1 MDQFFTPT
9 RRLQSVREEYRHFD
23 VPVDY
28 AEVQLAVPVED
39 FLIYRWTWADL
50 RAFTSGGARQK
61 IVWITEDT
69 FLSVDGGAALETG
82 HDEHSALL
90 QAYSTAPCGGEQS
103 LVVWTPLVFFRGYTT
118 SLPTGACSIFWRAIT
133 TSNIVKLTIR
143 CSGPSCLSSGPV
155 LSQFLGGSPSLK
167 YLEFVEADFGEEH
180 CRALATLL
188 ERTDLAIVFRGSRF
202 LPQGAQ
208 GAFIEWL
215 RSNQVVTDIHHCDM
229 ETSILSALSG
239 NTSVKRLSFDAIRD
253 KSDEKHV
260 RSLIEALPT
269 NQGLELLALNNVV
282 MSDETWVLLFRSLST
297 HNTMKSLSLIGW
309 RSHLS
314 AESKTTRM
322 RAILQMLQHN
332 TVMRTIQLSDDFTE
346 DEEMYQ
352 SSILPRLEMNRNSFE
367 VQRRA
372 VKRADLSI
380 RAQLLGRALHAVRY
394 NPDLVFRFLSENVPA
409 FVRSEDDDN
418 DDVGDDAVTPSENDP
433 TAFINSGQKRKTPP

>member
-9 RRLQSVREEYRHFD
+9 RRLESVWEEYRHFD

-28 AEVQLAVPVED
+28 AEVQLAIPVEE

-50 RAFTSGGARQK
+50 RAFVTAGAMQK
-61 IVWITEDT
+61 IVWITKNT
-69 FLSVDGGAALETG
+69 FLSVDGGADIYTG
-82 HDEHSALL
+82 TGGTYGDLL
-90 QAYSTAPCGGEQS
+90 HARSTVTISEEQC
-103 LVVWTPLVFFRGYTT
+103 LVVWTHYN
-118 SLPTGACSIFWRAIT
+118 SLPTQVCSIFWRAIT
-133 TSNIVKLTIR
+133 TRNSVKLTIQ
-143 CSGPSCLSSGPV
+143 CHNGLTGLPQTSGPV
-155 LSQFLGGSPSLK
+155 ISQFFGMSRSLK
-167 YLEFVEADFGEEH
+167 HVEFVRVAFKKDH
-180 CRALATLL
+180 CRAFAGL
-188 ERTDLAIVFRGSRF
+188 ERTDLAIVFRECGF
-202 LPQGAQ
+202 QPKGAQ

-215 RSNQVVTDIHHCDM
+215 RYSPVVTDLNHCEMD
-229 ETSILSALSG
+229 TSILSALSG
-239 NTSVKRLSFDAIRD
+239 NSSVKRLSFEIGANFGEIN
-253 KSDEKHV
+253 V
-260 RSLIEALPT
+260 RSLAKALPT